1 MVDDDENCFQLNKE
15 NGIKISSYKGD
26 DNDNIL
32 FELKKLLLLIYN
44 KNYDD
49 VRDAIKEYSND
60 IRYKISLE

>member
-1 MVDDDENCFQLNKE
+1 MVDDDENCFKLNKE

-32 FELKKLLLLIYN
+32 FELKKFLLLIYN